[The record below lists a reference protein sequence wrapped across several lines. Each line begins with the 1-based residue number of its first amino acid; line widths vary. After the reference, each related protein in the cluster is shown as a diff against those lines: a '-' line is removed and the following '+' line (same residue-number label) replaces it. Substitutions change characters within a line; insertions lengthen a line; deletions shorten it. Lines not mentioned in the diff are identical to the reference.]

1 MIGERRREAMDLN
14 DLGLLWCDIGGYA
27 KARECCEQALAI
39 QAEIGDPRNASFTS
53 LNLGW
58 LLLDEAPTRSG
69 ELYERALSH
78 ALASGDREG
87 EAHARSYLAHLA
99 ERQGELEQA
108 ERGFR
113 AALAIREQLAPPA
126 AAMEMGRGRLRL
138 RSGAARPC
146 ARYFS
151 VANTFSI
158 TAAIGGAL
166 IVRSATC
173 CSASRRAMTRLASAF
188 GMRSVT
194 LTPWLDTTS
203 P

>member
-87 EAHARSYLAHLA
+87 R
-99 ERQGELEQA
+99 
-108 ERGFR
+108 
-113 AALAIREQLAPPA
+113 PTPA
-126 AAMEMGRGRLRL
+126 AISRIWPSVRVSLSRP
-138 RSGAARPC
+138 SAASVRPW
-146 ARYFS
+146 
-151 VANTFSI
+151 
-158 TAAIGGAL
+158 
-166 IVRSATC
+166 RSASC
-173 CSASRRAMTRLASAF
+173 WRRPPPRWRWDAAGCS
-188 GMRSVT
+188 
-194 LTPWLDTTS
+194 
-203 P
+203 